1 MKLVTALSCP
11 QLPIFLLVLPL
22 VWRFVTILFCFYTMR
37 EKIQTTRLENGL
49 TVLTDQMPDVRSV
62 TLGFFFRKGSRHE
75 LNELNGISHFIEHAV
90 FKGTEKRSAL
100 QIAIETDRLGGNL
113 DAFTMH
119 EETGFAIKVVDRQ
132 LANAFDL
139 LADMLSNPL
148 FDEKELKREQKV
160 IIEEIKMTED
170 SPEDFLGE
178 LFNERLFPNHPLG
191 LSIAGT
197 PKTVRTFNRETTK
210 KFHAEMFNPCNLIV
224 AAAGNVEHAQ
234 IIDLAEKFFGTPVS
248 CRQSKG
254 NKPAQSATKSLR
266 DTCVP
271 IIAAPIF
278 LKKNINLEQAH
289 LIIATPFVDAKS
301 ERRYAADIL
310 ANALGGGTSS
320 RLWQKVRE
328 EKGLAYSVGA
338 SAAMYQDCGVFSI
351 YAGTSP
357 RQTEE
362 VLDISIE
369 ELRRVV
375 KNGITLEEL
384 ELIKEQTIASILL
397 GLEDSSVRAGTL
409 ARLEMV
415 HGRQISLEETIE
427 KIEAVSVE
435 EVQELA
441 REFFQTEKI
450 AFAALGNL
458 NGLKIER
465 GRLEIT

>member
-1 MKLVTALSCP
+1 MMK
-11 QLPIFLLVLPL
+11 
-22 VWRFVTILFCFYTMR
+22 
-37 EKIQTTRLENGL
+37 ENIQTTRLENGL
-49 TVLTDQMPDVRSV
+49 TILTETMPDVRSASLV
-62 TLGFFFRKGSRHE
+62 FWFNKGSRHE
-75 LNELNGISHFIEHAV
+75 PENLNGISHFIEHAV
-90 FKGTEKRSAL
+90 FKGTTKRTAL

-119 EETGFAIKVVDRQ
+119 EETGFAVKVVDDKI
-132 LANAFDL
+132 AAAFDL
-139 LADMLSNPL
+139 LADMLSNPR
-148 FDEKELKREQKV
+148 FDEKELKREQRV

-170 SPEDFLGE
+170 APEDFLGE
-178 LFNERLFPNHPLG
+178 IFNEKLFPDHPLG

-197 PKTVRTFNRETTK
+197 PRTVKTFNHETTR
-210 KFHAEMFNPCNLIV
+210 KFHARNFSPNNLII
-224 AAAGNVEHAQ
+224 AAAGNIEHQQIVE
-234 IIDLAEKFFGTPVS
+234 LAEKSFNFKTKDRRPKTKD
-248 CRQSKG
+248 Q
-254 NKPAQSATKSLR
+254 KPKIAS
-266 DTCVP
+266 P
-271 IIAAPIF
+271 IVI
-278 LKKNINLEQAH
+278 KKNKTLEQAH
-289 LIIATPFVDAKS
+289 LIIAAPFVDARS

-338 SAAMYQDCGVFSI
+338 SAAMYQDCGVFQI

-357 RQTEE
+357 KQTEE
-362 VLDISIE
+362 VLDISIA
-369 ELRRVV
+369 ELRHVV

-427 KIEAVSVE
+427 KIEAVTLE
-435 EVQELA
+435 EIQTLA

-450 AFAALGNL
+450 AFGALGNL
-458 NGLKIER
+458 NGLKIKRER
-465 GRLEIT
+465 LQII